1 MKPATSFI
9 LGLLLLGPAAV
20 AQDDPGQSP
29 LATKQVIIRD
39 RFLRL
44 QDQMFRLIEKL
55 EANEPEL
62 AARLKKAL
70 NATGEMGIRQ
80 DFSALIDLLNDDT
93 RLGEAGDIQ
102 SGLTQDLERLL
113 GLLMSDE
120 EEDKKKEIERLE
132 KFLKDIERLIEDEQD
147 LANASVEATRE
158 QLSHAPDI
166 GAATAVRELI
176 DRQKAINAQTSQA
189 RADGQAPPEALAAD
203 QKKLAKD
210 TEALAQEFSTGGQE
224 AKSAEALESAMFG
237 MEDATEQIEDD
248 QLGAATDAQAE
259 ALADLEEAMK
269 SLTRRPPAGQESADT
284 EAMKKDQDEVQERTE
299 ELAEQMDG
307 DAQDPSSEP
316 APGTQDVQKAGGH
329 MKSAGKQLGKK
340 NPAGAA
346 PQQEDAVNHLKRAR
360 SEVARK
366 IQELKQEE
374 QDKKLNELK
383 ERFAR
388 ILEEEQSIL
397 RATQRL
403 GAVADDK
410 FGRPEKLETIRESE
424 IQAKLATDVEDCLEI
439 ISEDGTTTVL
449 PQLVE
454 YIRDDMRDVALRLAR
469 VEVGPL
475 TQARESEIVQALE
488 DILDIID
495 QAQSDQQ
502 QSSDPPQSQQGDQ
515 KPQDPPLLPTSAE
528 LRLLARLQQRIFD
541 QTRDHDRLR
550 KNDPAR
556 VERLA
561 RQQKEV
567 AGMAEVM
574 SEKIK

>member
-1 MKPATSFI
+1 MKPSATFI
-9 LGLLLLGPAAV
+9 LGTLLLVCPVV
-20 AQDDPGQSP
+20 AQDSTAQSP

-62 AARLKKAL
+62 AARLKKTL

-80 DFSALIDLLNDDT
+80 DFSSLIALLNDDT
-93 RLGEAGDIQ
+93 KLGEAGELQ

-113 GLLMSDE
+113 GLLMADE
-120 EEDKKKEIERLE
+120 EEDKKKEIEKLE

-147 LANASVEATRE
+147 LADASIAATRDL
-158 QLSHAPDI
+158 LSHVPDI

-176 DRQKAINAQTSQA
+176 DRQKALNAATAEA
-189 RADGQAPPEALAAD
+189 RESDNASTDKLAAEQQALAED
-203 QKKLAKD
+203 TEKLAR
-210 TEALAQEFSTGGQE
+210 EFATGGQE
-224 AKSAEALESAMFG
+224 AEAAEALESAMMG
-237 MEDATEQIEDD
+237 MEDASEELSEGQPGT
-248 QLGAATDAQAE
+248 ASDAQDE
-259 ALADLEEAMK
+259 ALADLEDAMK
-269 SLTRRPPAGQESADT
+269 SLTRRPPAGQEPTDV
-284 EAMKKDQDEVQERTE
+284 EAIEKDQEEVAERTE
-299 ELAEQMDG
+299 ELAEEMDG
-307 DAQDPSSEP
+307 DPEDPGSEP

-340 NPAGAA
+340 DPAGAA
-346 PQQEDAVNHLKRAR
+346 PQQQDAINHLKRAR

-366 IQELKQEE
+366 IQELKEQEQE
-374 QDKKLNELK
+374 KKLNELK

-388 ILEEEQSIL
+388 ILEEERSIL
-397 RATQRL
+397 RATERL
-403 GAVADDK
+403 GAIADDK
-410 FGRPEKLETIRESE
+410 FGRPEQLETIRESE
-424 IQAKLATDVEDCLEI
+424 IQAKLSSDVEGCLKILE
-439 ISEDGTTTVL
+439 EDGTTTVL

-475 TQARESEIVQALE
+475 TQARESEIVVALE

-495 QAQSDQQ
+495 QTQAQKQ

-541 QTRDHDRLR
+541 HTRDYDRARL
-550 KNDPAR
+550 NDPGR

-574 SEKIK
+574 SEKVK